1 MPLALI
7 TGGASL
13 ICEGV
18 AQCLARDG
26 WDLAITDLNVEG
38 AKVVASRIASGGR
51 VEAHALDARKIGD
64 VDALVRDLTQ
74 RYGAIEGL
82 VNGAGGAR
90 GIGFQRKP
98 FVETSQE
105 RVGEPAQLQPQHR
118 AQRHAHCSA
127 GHDCGRSAAPSSASR
142 QAAACAADRAPRST
156 RPRRQASSSFTQ
168 SIAQEVGKHGV
179 RVNSIA
185 PGNAEARWKKDDAD
199 ARSPLG
205 RNTNAQDVGD
215 AVAFLLSERAR
226 TSRAH
231 VSTCPG
237 ELPCTNE
244 QSCRRTSDA
253 RRPCSRTE

>member
-18 AQCLARDG
+18 AQSLARDG
-26 WDLAITDLNVEG
+26 WDLAITDLNLAG
-38 AKVVASRIASGGR
+38 ADAVASRVEGR
-51 VEAHALDARKIGD
+51 GRIETHALDARNIE
-64 VDALVRDLTQ
+64 DAEVLVRDLAQ
-74 RYGAIEGL
+74 RHGAIDAL

-105 RVGEPAQLQPQHR
+105 EWESLLNSNLNTVLNVTRTVLPLMIA
-118 AQRHAHCSA
+118 A
-127 GHDCGRSAAPSSASR
+127 GRGSIVSIAASRGLRGGPNASIYSAAKAGIIV
-142 QAAACAADRAPRST
+142 
-156 RPRRQASSSFTQ
+156 FTQ

-179 RVNSIA
+179 RVNTIA
-185 PGNAEARWKKDDAD
+185 PGNAEARWKKDDSD

-215 AVAFLLSERAR
+215 AVAFLVSERAQHI
-226 TSRAH
+226 TGACLDISGGTALH
-231 VSTCPG
+231 
-237 ELPCTNE
+237 
-244 QSCRRTSDA
+244 
-253 RRPCSRTE
+253 

>member
-26 WDLAITDLNVEG
+26 WDLAITDLNLDG
-38 AKVVASRIASGGR
+38 ARTVASRVEGGGR
-51 VEAHALDARKIGD
+51 VETHALDARKIGD
-64 VDALVRDLTQ
+64 VDALVRDLAQ
-74 RYGAIEGL
+74 RYGTIDGL

-105 RVGEPAQLQPQHR
+105 EWESLLNSNLNTVLNVTRTVLPVMIAARRGAIVSIAASRGLRGGPGA
-118 AQRHAHCSA
+118 SIY
-127 GHDCGRSAAPSSASR
+127 SAAKAGIIV
-142 QAAACAADRAPRST
+142 
-156 RPRRQASSSFTQ
+156 FTQ

-215 AVAFLLSERAR
+215 AVAFLMSARAQHI
-226 TSRAH
+226 TGACLD
-231 VSTCPG
+231 VSGGTA
-237 ELPCTNE
+237 LH
-244 QSCRRTSDA
+244 
-253 RRPCSRTE
+253 

>member
-26 WDLAITDLNVEG
+26 WDLAITDLNVDG
-38 AKVVASRIASGGR
+38 AEVVASRIASGGR

-98 FVETSQE
+98 FVETSQSE
-105 RVGEPAQLQPQHR
+105 WESLLNSNLNTVLNVTRTVLPVMIAQKRGAIVSIAASRGLRGGPG
-118 AQRHAHCSA
+118 ASIY
-127 GHDCGRSAAPSSASR
+127 SAAKAGIIVV
-142 QAAACAADRAPRST
+142 
-156 RPRRQASSSFTQ
+156 TQ

-185 PGNAEARWKKDDAD
+185 PGNAEARWKKDDTD

-205 RNTNAQDVGD
+205 RNTNARDVGD
-215 AVAFLLSERAR
+215 AVAFLLSERAQHI
-226 TSRAH
+226 TGACLD
-231 VSTCPG
+231 VSGGTA
-237 ELPCTNE
+237 LH
-244 QSCRRTSDA
+244 
-253 RRPCSRTE
+253 

>member
-18 AQCLARDG
+18 AQSLARDG
-26 WDLAITDLNVEG
+26 WDLAITDLNLDG
-38 AKVVASRIASGGR
+38 ARAVASRVEGDGR
-51 VEAHALDARKIGD
+51 VETHALDARKIGD
-64 VDALVRDLTQ
+64 VEALVRDLAQ
-74 RYGAIEGL
+74 RHGAIDGL

-105 RVGEPAQLQPQHR
+105 EWESLLNSNLNTVLNVTRSVLPVMIAAKRGAIVSIAASRGLRGGPGA
-118 AQRHAHCSA
+118 SIY
-127 GHDCGRSAAPSSASR
+127 SAAKAGIIV
-142 QAAACAADRAPRST
+142 
-156 RPRRQASSSFTQ
+156 FTQ

-215 AVAFLLSERAR
+215 AVAFLLSDRAQHI
-226 TSRAH
+226 TGACLD
-231 VSTCPG
+231 VSGGTA
-237 ELPCTNE
+237 LH
-244 QSCRRTSDA
+244 
-253 RRPCSRTE
+253 

>member
-18 AQCLARDG
+18 AQSLARDG
-26 WDLAITDLNVEG
+26 WDLAITDLHLEGAEAVAARVEG
-38 AKVVASRIASGGR
+38 GGR
-51 VEAHALDARKIGD
+51 VETHALDARNILD
-64 VDALVRDLTQ
+64 VEMVVADLTK
-74 RYGAIEGL
+74 RFGAIDGL

-98 FVETSQE
+98 FVETSQDEWE
-105 RVGEPAQLQPQHR
+105 RLLASNLNTVLNVTRTVLPVMIAAKQGAIVSIAASRGLRGGPNA
-118 AQRHAHCSA
+118 SIY
-127 GHDCGRSAAPSSASR
+127 SAAKAGIIV
-142 QAAACAADRAPRST
+142 
-156 RPRRQASSSFTQ
+156 FTQ
-168 SIAQEVGKHGV
+168 SIAQEVGRHGV

-215 AVAFLLSERAR
+215 AVAFLLSGRA
-226 TSRAH
+226 AH
-231 VSTCPG
+231 ITGACLDVSGGTA
-237 ELPCTNE
+237 LH
-244 QSCRRTSDA
+244 
-253 RRPCSRTE
+253 

>member
-18 AQCLARDG
+18 AQSLARDG
-26 WDLAITDLNVEG
+26 WDLAITDLHLEGAEAVAARVEG
-38 AKVVASRIASGGR
+38 GGR
-51 VEAHALDARKIGD
+51 VETYALDARNILD
-64 VDALVRDLTQ
+64 VEMVVADLTK
-74 RYGAIEGL
+74 RLGAIDGL

-98 FVETSQE
+98 FVETSQDEWE
-105 RVGEPAQLQPQHR
+105 RLLASNLNTVLNVTRTVLPVMIAAKQGAIVSIAASRGLRGGPNA
-118 AQRHAHCSA
+118 SIY
-127 GHDCGRSAAPSSASR
+127 SAAKAGIIV
-142 QAAACAADRAPRST
+142 
-156 RPRRQASSSFTQ
+156 FTQ
-168 SIAQEVGKHGV
+168 SIAQEVGRHGV

-215 AVAFLLSERAR
+215 AVAFLLSGRA
-226 TSRAH
+226 AH
-231 VSTCPG
+231 ITGACLDVSGGTA
-237 ELPCTNE
+237 LH
-244 QSCRRTSDA
+244 
-253 RRPCSRTE
+253 